1 MFFNIGNKFLVLCNV
16 MIGYC
21 IKWKIDVFGPGKL
34 YPLQRKDDGSNIIVS
49 LTSYGRR
56 VRKTVYYTLIS
67 ILKQSLP
74 PNRIILWLS
83 CDEWSEDTLPERLKK
98 LEKYGVEY
106 RFCEDIRSYTKLV
119 PTLKIAPQDAIVT
132 VDDDII
138 YSRNLLCTLNKE
150 HEKFPAGICCTYAVC
165 LTLSKDGTPTPYQT
179 WKKAKYLKGKEKR
192 ILFPLGVGG
201 VLYPPQSLHKDV
213 FCQDCFRTI
222 CPNADDIWFWA
233 MARMK
238 GTEHRVTHRK
248 TRRYSFDAL
257 YQFFHKGSALTQ
269 ENRKRGMNDVQLC
282 SVLKKYPVL

>member
-1 MFFNIGNKFLVLCNV
+1 MISKLLVLCKV
-16 MIGYC
+16 MVGYC
-21 IKWKIDVFGPGKL
+21 MKWKIDIFGPGKIH
-34 YPLQRKDDGSNIIVS
+34 PLQRKDDGSNIIVS

-56 VRKTVYYTLIS
+56 VHKIVYYTLIS
-67 ILKQSLP
+67 MLKQSLA

-83 CDEWSEDTLPERLKK
+83 ADEWSEETIPQRLKN

-106 RFCEDIRSYTKLV
+106 RFCQDIRSYTKLI

-138 YSRNLLCTLNKE
+138 YSKNLLRTLNKE
-150 HEKFPAGICCTYAVC
+150 HEKFPDRICCTYAVC
-165 LTLSKDGTPTPYQT
+165 LTLSEEGTPTPYQT
-179 WKKAKYLKGKEKR
+179 WKKAKYLEEKEER

-201 VLYPPQSLHKDV
+201 ILYPPQSLHEDV
-213 FCQDCFRTI
+213 FCQECFGNI

-238 GTEHRVTHRK
+238 GTKHRVTPRK
-248 TRRYSFDAL
+248 TRQYSFDAL